1 MKPNWG
7 LLALAI
13 GAFAIGVTEFGP
25 MGLLPVIAS
34 DLNVSIPAAG
44 MVVSAY
50 AFGVMVAAPL
60 VTLSTSRVSR
70 RALLMAMSAIFIL
83 GSTWSA
89 VSTSYEM
96 LILSRVFTSINH
108 GAFFGV
114 GSIVAAGLAP
124 PGRRAAA
131 VATMFMGLTL
141 ANIIGVPA
149 ATWAGE
155 HLGWRAVFWAIAA
168 IGVVQLIGVRVALPD
183 IPGSKTTNVRSELRV
198 LMQKNVL
205 TPLLLTVMSNSA
217 VFTVLTY
224 IAPIFQAEA
233 AASVNV
239 VMVMLLIAGIG
250 MTVGSWLGGK
260 FADLSVDR
268 TITGSLLINVL
279 MLGAFAVFMSNIY
292 VSAVIIFAWGAASF
306 ALIPPI
312 QVRIMSAASGA
323 PSLASAVNIGAFNL
337 GNAIGAV
344 VGGWVIGANLGY
356 PAVASTGAA
365 IAIISLIIAVLSRGD
380 NSSVDAGQFI
390 GH

>member
-1 MKPNWG
+1 MKINWG
-7 LLALAI
+7 LMALAV

-25 MGLLPVIAS
+25 MGLMPDIAA

-44 MVVSAY
+44 VVVSSY

-60 VTLSTSRVSR
+60 VTLSTGRVSR
-70 RALLMAMSAIFIL
+70 RTLLMAMSVIFIL
-83 GSTWSA
+83 GSIWSA

-96 LILSRVFTSINH
+96 LILSRIFTSINH

-124 PGRRAAA
+124 PGRRASA

-149 ATWAGE
+149 ATWGGE
-155 HLGWRAVFWAIAA
+155 YLGWRSVFWAIAA
-168 IGVVQLIGVRVALPD
+168 IGVLQLIGVRVALPN
-183 IPGSKTTNVRSELRV
+183 IPGSKTANVRSELRALAHKDV
-198 LMQKNVL
+198 LM
-205 TPLLLTVMSNSA
+205 PLLLTVMSNSA

-233 AASVNV
+233 GASINV
-239 VMVMLLIAGIG
+239 VTVMLLIAGIG

-260 FADLSVDR
+260 FADLSVDK
-268 TITGSLLINVL
+268 TIIGSLLINVI
-279 MLGAFAVFMSNIY
+279 MLSSFALFMSNIY
-292 VSAVIIFAWGAASF
+292 VSGVIIFAWGAASF

-337 GNAIGAV
+337 GNAIGAL
-344 VGGWVIGANLGY
+344 VGGWIISANLGY
-356 PAVASTGAA
+356 PSVAFTGAV
-365 IAIISLIIAVLSRGD
+365 IAAISLMIAVFSRGE
-380 NSSVDAGQFI
+380 NPSTEARQFT

>member
-1 MKPNWG
+1 MKLNFG
-7 LLALAI
+7 LLALAV

-25 MGLLPVIAS
+25 MGLLPSIAG
-34 DLNVSIPAAG
+34 DLDVSIPAAG
-44 MVVSAY
+44 VVVSAY

-60 VTLSTSRVSR
+60 VTLSTGRVPR
-70 RALLMAMSAIFIL
+70 RTLLMVMSVIFIL
-83 GSTWSA
+83 GSIWSA

-155 HLGWRAVFWAIAA
+155 FLGWRAVFWAIAA
-168 IGVVQLIGVRVALPD
+168 IGVLQLIGVRAALPD
-183 IPGSKTTNVRSELRV
+183 LPGNKTADVRSELRV
-198 LMQKNVL
+198 LTQKNVL

-224 IAPIFQAEA
+224 IAPILQTEA
-233 AASVNV
+233 NASINV
-239 VMVMLLIAGIG
+239 VTVMLLIAGVG
-250 MTVGSWLGGK
+250 MTLGSWLGGK
-260 FADLSVDR
+260 FADLSIDR
-268 TITGSLLINVL
+268 TIIGSLIINVI
-279 MLGAFAVFMSNIY
+279 MLGAFALFMSNIY
-292 VSAVIIFAWGAASF
+292 VSGVIVFVWGAASF

-312 QVRIMSAASGA
+312 QVRIMSTASGA

-337 GNAIGAV
+337 GNAIGALL
-344 VGGWVIGANLGY
+344 GGWVIGAGLGY
-356 PAVASTGAA
+356 PVVAFTGAA
-365 IAIISLIIAVLSRGD
+365 IAVLSLIIAIVSRGHTPSAD
-380 NSSVDAGQFI
+380 VRPII

>member
-1 MKPNWG
+1 MKLNFG
-7 LLALAI
+7 LFALAV

-25 MGLLPVIAS
+25 MGLLPVIAG
-34 DLNVSIPAAG
+34 DLDVSIPAAG
-44 MVVSAY
+44 VVVSGY

-60 VTLSTSRVSR
+60 VTLSTGRIPR
-70 RALLMAMSAIFIL
+70 RTLLMMLSVIFIL
-83 GSTWSA
+83 GSIWSA

-114 GSIVAAGLAP
+114 GSIVAAGLAA
-124 PGRRAAA
+124 PGRQAAA

-155 HLGWRAVFWAIAA
+155 YLGWRAVFWGIAA
-168 IGVVQLIGVRVALPD
+168 IGVLQLIGVRAALPD
-183 IPGSKTTNVRSELRV
+183 LPGNKTANVRSELRA
-198 LMQKNVL
+198 LTRKNVL
-205 TPLLLTVMSNSA
+205 MPLLLTVISNSA
-217 VFTVLTY
+217 LFTVFTY
-224 IAPIFQAEA
+224 IAPILQAQA
-233 AASVNV
+233 HASINV
-239 VMVMLLIAGIG
+239 VTVMLLIAGVG
-250 MTVGSWLGGK
+250 MTLGSWLGGK
-260 FADLSVDR
+260 FADLSIDR
-268 TITGSLLINVL
+268 TIIGSLIINVI
-279 MLGAFAVFMSNIY
+279 MLGAFALFMSNIY
-292 VSAVIIFAWGAASF
+292 VSGVIVFVWGAASF

-344 VGGWVIGANLGY
+344 LGGWVIGASLGY
-356 PAVASTGAA
+356 PAVATTGAA
-365 IAIISLIIAVLSRGD
+365 IAVISLIIAVFSRGHTP
-380 NSSVDAGQFI
+380 SADARPII

>member
-1 MKPNWG
+1 
-7 LLALAI
+7 
-13 GAFAIGVTEFGP
+13 
-25 MGLLPVIAS
+25 MGLLPSIAG
-34 DLNVSIPAAG
+34 DLDVSIPAAG
-44 MVVSAY
+44 VVVSAY

-60 VTLSTSRVSR
+60 VTLTTGRVSR
-70 RALLMAMSAIFIL
+70 RTLLMVMSAIFIL
-83 GSTWSA
+83 GSIWSA

-114 GSIVAAGLAP
+114 GSIVAAGLAA
-124 PGRRAAA
+124 PGRQAAA

-155 HLGWRAVFWAIAA
+155 YLGWRAVFWGIAA
-168 IGVVQLIGVRVALPD
+168 IGVLQLIGVRVALPD
-183 IPGSKTTNVRSELRV
+183 LPGNKTANVRSELRV

-224 IAPIFQAEA
+224 IAPILQTEA
-233 AASVNV
+233 NASINV
-239 VMVMLLIAGIG
+239 VTVMLLIAGVG
-250 MTVGSWLGGK
+250 MTLGSWLGGK
-260 FADLSVDR
+260 FADISIDR
-268 TITGSLLINVL
+268 TIIGSLIINVI
-279 MLGAFAVFMSNIY
+279 MLGAFALFMSNIY
-292 VSAVIIFAWGAASF
+292 VSGVIIFVWGAVSF

-337 GNAIGAV
+337 GNAIGALL
-344 VGGWVIGANLGY
+344 GGWVIGASLGY
-356 PAVASTGAA
+356 PAVAFTGAA
-365 IAIISLIIAVLSRGD
+365 IAVISLIIAVFSRGHAL
-380 NSSVDAGQFI
+380 SADARPI
-390 GH
+390 TGH

>member
-1 MKPNWG
+1 MKFNLG
-7 LLALAI
+7 LLALAT

-25 MGLLPVIAS
+25 MGLLPVIAG

-44 MVVSAY
+44 VVVSAY
-50 AFGVMVAAPL
+50 AFGVMFAAPL
-60 VTLSTSRVSR
+60 VTLSTGRVSR
-70 RALLMAMSAIFIL
+70 RTLLMAMSVIFIL
-83 GSTWSA
+83 GSIWSA

-114 GSIVAAGLAP
+114 GSIVAAGLAA
-124 PGRRAAA
+124 PGRQATA
-131 VATMFMGLTL
+131 VATMFVGLTI
-141 ANIIGVPA
+141 ANIIGVPV

-155 HLGWRAVFWAIAA
+155 HLGWRVVFWGIAA
-168 IGVVQLIGVRVALPD
+168 IGVLQLIGVRVALPD
-183 IPGSKTTNVRSELRV
+183 LPGNKTANIWSELRA

-205 TPLLLTVMSNSA
+205 MPLLLTVMSNTA

-224 IAPIFQAEA
+224 IAPILQTEA
-233 AASVNV
+233 NASINV
-239 VMVMLLIAGIG
+239 VTFMLLIAGVG
-250 MTVGSWLGGK
+250 MTLGSWLGGK

-268 TITGSLLINVL
+268 TIIGSLIINVI
-279 MLGAFAVFMSNIY
+279 MFTAFALFMSNIY
-292 VSAVIIFAWGAASF
+292 VSGVIIFAWGAASF

-344 VGGWVIGANLGY
+344 FGGWVIGASLGY
-356 PAVASTGAA
+356 PAVAISGAA
-365 IAIISLIIAVLSRGD
+365 IAVISLIIAVFSRGHTP
-380 NSSVDAGQFI
+380 SAGARPI
-390 GH
+390 TGH

>member
-1 MKPNWG
+1 MKLNLG
-7 LLALAI
+7 LLALAV

-25 MGLLPVIAS
+25 MGLLPVIAG

-44 MVVSAY
+44 IVVSAY
-50 AFGVMVAAPL
+50 AFGVMIAAPL
-60 VTLSTSRVSR
+60 VTLSTGRVPR
-70 RALLMAMSAIFIL
+70 RTLLMAMSAIFIL
-83 GSTWSA
+83 GSILSA
-89 VSTSYEM
+89 LSTSYEM

-114 GSIVAAGLAP
+114 GSIVAAGLAAP
-124 PGRRAAA
+124 ERRAAA

-149 ATWAGE
+149 ATWVGQY
-155 HLGWRAVFWAIAA
+155 LGWRAVFWGIAA
-168 IGVVQLIGVRVALPD
+168 IGVVQLIGVRLALPD
-183 IPGSKTTNVRSELRV
+183 LPGNKTGNVGAELRV

-224 IAPIFQAEA
+224 IAPILQTEA
-233 AASVNV
+233 NASINFVTII
-239 VMVMLLIAGIG
+239 LLTAGVG
-250 MTVGSWLGGK
+250 MTLGSWLGGK
-260 FADLSVDR
+260 FADISVDR
-268 TITGSLLINVL
+268 TIIGSLCINAI
-279 MLGAFAVFMSNIY
+279 MLGAFALFMSNIY
-292 VSAVIIFAWGAASF
+292 VSGLIIFVWGAASF
-306 ALIPPI
+306 ALVPPI

-344 VGGWVIGANLGY
+344 LGGWVIDASLGY
-356 PAVASTGAA
+356 PAVAFTGAA
-365 IAIISLIIAVLSRGD
+365 IAVISLIIAVFSRGHTPSAD
-380 NSSVDAGQFI
+380 PRPII